1 MKLFKN
7 QWFNIII
14 VVIILAVIIPGTRKP
29 IQIFVNKL
37 IAFSPSVT
45 SEEDR
50 TAIANYNWALE
61 KNNKDRLDFSA
72 LEGKVVLVNFW
83 ATWCP
88 PCIAEMPSFQLLY
101 EDYGDKIDF
110 LFVSSED
117 HETVRGF
124 LYRKNY
130 TLPAFRP
137 LSEAP
142 KPLNGKAL
150 PTTFLI
156 DKSGNIVIR
165 KVGAADW
172 NSENVRKTID
182 ELMAEKIGMKTQ

>member
-7 QWFNIII
+7 QWLNIII
-14 VVIILAVIIPGTRKP
+14 GIIILAMIIPGTRKP
-29 IQIFVNKL
+29 IQIFFNKL
-37 IAFSPSVT
+37 LAFSPSVT
-45 SEEDR
+45 SEKDR
-50 TAIANYNWALE
+50 TTIADYNWALE
-61 KNNKDRLDFSA
+61 KNNRDRVDFSA
-72 LEGKVVLVNFW
+72 FEGKVVLVNFW

-88 PCIAEMPSFQLLY
+88 PCIAEMPSFQLLF
-101 EDYGDKIDF
+101 EDYGDNVEF

-124 LYRKNY
+124 LLRKNY

-142 KPLNGKAL
+142 KPLNGRTL

-156 DKSGNIVIR
+156 DKNGNVVIS

-172 NSENVRKTID
+172 NSENVRKTLD
-182 ELMAEKIGMKTQ
+182 ELLAENIGMKTQ

>member
-7 QWFNIII
+7 QWLNIVI
-14 VVIILAVIIPGTRKP
+14 VVIILAMIIPGTRKP
-29 IQIFVNKL
+29 IQIFVNEL

-50 TAIANYNWALE
+50 TAIAHYNWTLE
-61 KNNKDRLDFSA
+61 KNNKDRMDFSN

-142 KPLNGKAL
+142 APLNGNTL
-150 PTTFLI
+150 HTTFLI
-156 DKSGNIVIR
+156 DKTGNIVIR

-182 ELMAEKIGMKTQ
+182 ELLTKEIGVN

>member
-14 VVIILAVIIPGTRKP
+14 VIIILAMIIPGTRKP

-50 TAIANYNWALE
+50 TAIADYNWALE
-61 KNNKDRLDFSA
+61 QNNKDRLDFSK

-88 PCIAEMPSFQLLY
+88 PCIAEMPSFQLLF

-142 KPLNGKAL
+142 EPLNGRTL

-156 DKSGNIVIR
+156 DKTGNIVI
-165 KVGAADW
+165 KKIGAADW

-182 ELMAEKIGMKTQ
+182 ELLAENIGLKTN